1 MDSRI
6 KGAFA
11 AVRAEEALKES
22 TLDFLEQYRS
32 GKRARRGW
40 WAGQRLA
47 LAAAAEAG
55 LSYGKYRAYLAL
67 RELDPAVT
75 PEAVRGM
82 SMRELRQW
90 MEALSAGDST
100 DSSGGESAAAGDT
113 ASGTGGTVTGNGT
126 AAGDTAGGSG
136 QGWGGHHEEDHG
148 HSGQGHGYGRTEG
161 GAG

>member
-1 MDSRI
+1 MRSRI

-47 LAAAAEAG
+47 LAAAEAG

-100 DSSGGESAAAGDT
+100 DSSGGESG
-113 ASGTGGTVTGNGT
+113 

-136 QGWGGHHEEDHG
+136 QGWGGHHQEDHG
-148 HSGQGHGYGRTEG
+148 HNGQGHGYGRTEG
-161 GAG
+161 GAA

>member
-1 MDSRI
+1 MRSRI

-32 GKRARRGW
+32 GKRARRSW

-100 DSSGGESAAAGDT
+100 DSSGGESG
-113 ASGTGGTVTGNGT
+113 

-148 HSGQGHGYGRTEG
+148 HSGQGHGCGRTEG

>member
-1 MDSRI
+1 MRSRI

-22 TLDFLEQYRS
+22 ALDFLEQYRS

-100 DSSGGESAAAGDT
+100 DSSGGESGAAGDT
-113 ASGTGGTVTGNGT
+113 V
-126 AAGDTAGGSG
+126 GGSG

>member
-1 MDSRI
+1 MRSRI

-100 DSSGGESAAAGDT
+100 DSSGGESGAAGDT
-113 ASGTGGTVTGNGT
+113 V
-126 AAGDTAGGSG
+126 GGSG

>member
-1 MDSRI
+1 MRSRI

-100 DSSGGESAAAGDT
+100 DSSGGESG
-113 ASGTGGTVTGNGT
+113 